1 MKMLAIGILA
11 GLTAIACNRS
21 EATAAKPGQGFA
33 ATSAT
38 PTGTAGNKEAPAPTA
53 EQAPVSRGD
62 APDAQRNLAPANA
75 PKPTRAS
82 ASPINSD
89 AREVA
94 ATWRE
99 VTIPAGTAFPLVLD
113 TGIGSD
119 ISRVE
124 QPVQAHL
131 ARAVVVRGAT
141 AVPQGSA
148 VSGVVTDA
156 VRSGKVKGRAHVAV
170 RFTSLALRGVDERYR
185 IRTSAAGRTAPATK
199 KKDAITIGA
208 PAAGGAVIGGILGG
222 KKGAAIGTA
231 VGGGGGTAAVL
242 TTRGKEVHMGRGS
255 VVTVRLTEPVTVK
268 VRG

>member
-1 MKMLAIGILA
+1 MKMLAIGMLVGLA
-11 GLTAIACNRS
+11 AVACNRS
-21 EATAAKPGQGFA
+21 DATAAKSGRA
-33 ATSAT
+33 LALNSAE
-38 PTGTAGNKEAPAPTA
+38 PTGTAGTKEAAITTA
-53 EQAPVSRGD
+53 EPARVARAD
-62 APDAQRNLAPANA
+62 APDAQRNLAPASA
-75 PKPTRAS
+75 PDAGRTSAS
-82 ASPINSD
+82 AATSAVSD
-89 AREVA
+89 VA
-94 ATWRE
+94 AAWRE
-99 VTIPAGTAFPLVLD
+99 VTIPAGTALPLVLD
-113 TGIGSD
+113 TGVGSD

-141 AVPQGSA
+141 VLAQGST

-170 RFTSLALRGVDERYR
+170 RFTSLAPRGVDERYR
-185 IRTSAAGRTAPATK
+185 IRTAAVGRTAPATK

-208 PAAGGAVIGGILGG
+208 PAAGGAVIGGIIGG

-255 VVTVRLTEPVTVK
+255 IVTVRLTEPVTIK
-268 VRG
+268 VRL